1 MIKRATSN
9 NLDVSIDSLLAKFT
23 DGLEEGNT
31 CDATNK
37 EHPHTE
43 ELMADEFDLGIGG
56 NRDLIENQ
64 QQKETVQEEQHK
76 EQHKEQEHKEEQEEP
91 ETVNVNQE

>member
-9 NLDVSIDSLLAKFT
+9 NLDVSIDSLLAKIT

-56 NRDLIENQ
+56 DRDLIEKQ
-64 QQKETVQEEQHK
+64 QQKENIQEEHQEHQ
-76 EQHKEQEHKEEQEEP
+76 EHLEHKEEQDQ
-91 ETVNVNQE
+91 ETVNINQE